1 MLMFVVN
8 VWNLWKQSHK
18 LNHKEVE
25 AIISMATMSTR
36 VINNKV
42 IISHANIE
50 VHIMVIRDH
59 KVQKH
64 TREDIKTITKMK
76 IIEVTGAGV
85 MVNEVIEDIEAEIG
99 VI

>member
-1 MLMFVVN
+1 
-8 VWNLWKQSHK
+8 
-18 LNHKEVE
+18 
-25 AIISMATMSTR
+25 MATMSTR

-50 VHIMVIRDH
+50 VHIVVIRDH

-64 TREDIKTITKMK
+64 TGEDIKTITKMK

-85 MVNEVIEDIEAEIG
+85 LQKSLLALFVRQMDIASLVMFLMVTDHFLSETAV
-99 VI
+99 